1 MSAGSPVAPA
11 GRAGSR
17 IGWPLRA
24 WFAAEVFFVVA
35 ALLSI
40 GLHPGDTRDGWAW
53 PIEPVVMA
61 AVFAAFYVAVAPIML
76 LALFAKRWEMVRVI
90 VPTAILFTSAE
101 LLATFLHWDRFS
113 TETAPF
119 YLWFASYILPPPVFL
134 ATYLWQQ
141 RRAAPAIS
149 HDRALDPRLRALLLV
164 LGGLLSAEAVVAF
177 AYPAWFQDDF
187 PWQLTPLTARALCGF
202 LLAVGVL
209 MVTMAIEN
217 HRDRVRLA
225 SPMLILVL
233 PAVALQVT
241 RYSEQVDLSH
251 FRVWLG
257 LVLLGLVAFCGLALA
272 RGSWRDSMS

>member
-1 MSAGSPVAPA
+1 MSDAMTAGP
-11 GRAGSR
+11 RAGTS

-24 WFAAEVFFVVA
+24 WFAAEVFFAVA

-40 GLHPGDTRDGWAW
+40 GLNPGNTEKGWAW

-61 AVFAAFYVAVAPIML
+61 AVFGAFYVAVAPIMI

-113 TETAPF
+113 IGTAPF
-119 YLWFASYILPPPVFL
+119 YLWFASYLLPPPIFL

-141 RRAAPAIS
+141 RRAAPRS
-149 HDRALDPRLRALLLV
+149 PDDQPLPALLRTLLFV
-164 LGGLLSAEAVVAF
+164 LGGFLSVEAVVAF
-177 AYPAWFQDDF
+177 AHPPWFTDDF
-187 PWQLTPLTARALCGF
+187 PWSLTPLTARALCGF
-202 LLAVGVL
+202 LLALGAL

-217 HRDRVRLA
+217 DRDRVRLA

-233 PAVALQVT
+233 PAVALQVA
-241 RYSEQVDLSH
+241 RYSGQVDLSH
-251 FRVWLG
+251 FRVYLG
-257 LVLLGLVAFCGLALA
+257 VVLLGLVAGCGVALA
-272 RGSWRDSMS
+272 RGSWRDAMS